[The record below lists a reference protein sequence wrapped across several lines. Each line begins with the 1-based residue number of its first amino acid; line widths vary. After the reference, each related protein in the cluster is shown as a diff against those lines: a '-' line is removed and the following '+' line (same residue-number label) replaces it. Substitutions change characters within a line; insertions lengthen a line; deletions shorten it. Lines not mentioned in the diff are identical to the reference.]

1 MKKFE
6 LTLVDSQGNALCL
19 GYDET
24 VEAESEKDAI
34 SMHEDYLAQCDV
46 YRSDSVP
53 ENMKG
58 YASEY
63 DHIEV
68 FEIQEE
74 KGEKEEKYYC
84 PGLMTW
90 EFDLPQ
96 SYIVTGE
103 EGEKLL
109 FSPNVC
115 PSCPDYDTSGEM
127 KNCPKFT
134 DEWEKLSKAA
144 SMMGKKGGSAK
155 TVAKVSASRANGKL
169 GGRPRRAIA
178 QAEKEEI

>member
-1 MKKFE
+1 MRKFE

-34 SMHEDYLAQCDV
+34 SSHEDYLAQCDV
-46 YRSDSVP
+46 YRSDCVP

-68 FEIQEE
+68 FEIEEE
-74 KGEKEEKYYC
+74 KKYYC
-84 PGLMTW
+84 PGLMPW
-90 EFDLPQ
+90 EYDLPQ
-96 SYIVTGE
+96 SYPVFGE

-115 PSCPDYDTSGEM
+115 PNCPDYDVSGEM

-134 DEWEKLSKAA
+134 DEYQ
-144 SMMGKKGGSAK
+144 
-155 TVAKVSASRANGKL
+155 KL
-169 GGRPRRAIA
+169 GAA
-178 QAEKEEI
+178 CK